1 MLERTAPPKAKA
13 DKPKQPKKALND
25 RGLKALKP
33 APKGQTYDVADSIVP
48 GFGVRVSETGRKTFI
63 LIARYPGSSN
73 PTRRAIGL
81 YGALSLEK
89 GRNRAR
95 DWLELIR
102 KGKDPKVEEERQ
114 RTEEERT
121 RNNSFARVV
130 EDYLRFAV
138 IGRQRRG
145 ARVARELRQLVPVW
159 GGKPVSEITRED
171 VQTAIKRVREHG
183 THGMLATYGVKDSK
197 PTTRKVGAPGQA
209 RNLLGNLKTLFA
221 WAIAQNEYGI
231 ELSPARDLNAKN
243 VVGAKRSRDRALNDT
258 EVAALW
264 RTTRHL
270 KYPFREVYRLLLLT
284 GLRLSEVVNA
294 SWPEFNLKDRLW
306 TIPASRMKGT
316 DEKAR
321 AHAVPLTDEMRAIL
335 DELPRFKRGDYLF
348 SFTIGAKPAAVDD
361 KIKKK
366 IDVRMLRLLQALAR
380 MRGDDPSRVRL
391 EPWVNHDLRRTVRS
405 GLSRLRVDHDV
416 KEAILAH
423 AKPGLVG
430 VYDQYDLLDEKREA
444 LELWAKRVYEIVEP
458 VPDNVVKMPA
468 RV

>member
-1 MLERTAPPKAKA
+1 MRETTTWPKAN
-13 DKPKQPKKALND
+13 KPKQPKKTLND

-33 APKGQTYDVADSIVP
+33 APKGDTYDVMDSIVP

-63 LIARYPGSSN
+63 LVARFPGSGN

-81 YGALSLEK
+81 YGALSLEQ

-130 EDYLRFAV
+130 EDYIRFAV

-159 GGKPVSEITRED
+159 DGTPVGEITREH

-183 THGMLATYGVKDSK
+183 TRGMLATYGVKNGK
-197 PTTRKVGAPGQA
+197 PTARKGGAPGQS
-209 RNLLGNLKTLFA
+209 RNLLGNLKTLFT
-221 WAIAQNEYGI
+221 WAITQNEYGI
-231 ELSPARDLNAKN
+231 ELSPARDLNAKTLI
-243 VVGAKRSRDRALNDT
+243 GAKRSRDRALSDV

-264 RTTRHL
+264 RATRRL

-284 GLRLSEVVNA
+284 GLRLSEVVEA
-294 SWPEFNLKDRLW
+294 SWSEFNLKDRLW
-306 TIPASRMKGT
+306 IIPAARMKGT
-316 DEKAR
+316 EEKAR
-321 AHAVPLTDEMRAIL
+321 AHTVPLTDEMLAIL

-348 SFTIGAKPAAVDD
+348 SFTHGAKPAAVDD

-366 IDVRMLRLLQALAR
+366 IDTRMLRSLRALAR
-380 MRGDDPSRVRL
+380 MRGEDPSRVRL

-405 GLSRLRVDHDV
+405 GLSRLRIDHDV

-423 AKPGLVG
+423 AKPGLIG
-430 VYDQYDLLDEKREA
+430 TYDVYDLLDEKREA
-444 LELWAKRVYEIVEP
+444 LELWAKRVREIVEP
-458 VPDNVVKMPA
+458 APNNVVKMPA